1 MRSNVVAYALVRT
14 FYFSLSPHSSYKIH
28 PNILLSILSFNIHY
42 VMKQIKVY
50 LFALLA
56 VLSMAACGS
65 SNDGDG
71 NGSNEINTNK
81 NEVTTDKAVTR
92 LEFPKLKGGNS
103 IIRVYRDGNSKQY
116 DPDNVNYSVEWDCYK
131 KSQRWSC
138 YIITK
143 NNRAKNTDR
152 YKSESNQYPNDPELA
167 ASNRWEKDYIYR
179 SGFDHGHI
187 CNSQD
192 RLYSFNANYQTFFLT
207 NMQPQYKV
215 FNGSHPD
222 HKYEGLWIKMENYLN
237 GFKLNDTDT
246 MYVCKGGT
254 IDKEENILMRIQ
266 NKLIVPK
273 YFFVA
278 VLVKKMV
285 KGQAYYKSIGMWFPH
300 TNVYHGDD
308 KLSDY
313 AMSIKDLEAKTGIDF
328 FCNLP
333 DDIERDVESKKI
345 LSDWG
350 SIEK

>member
-1 MRSNVVAYALVRT
+1 
-14 FYFSLSPHSSYKIH
+14 
-28 PNILLSILSFNIHY
+28 
-42 VMKQIKVY
+42 MKQIKIY

-65 SNDGDG
+65 SDDGDG
-71 NGSNEINTNK
+71 NGSGSGSGSGTGGGSSVINTNK

-103 IIRVYRDGNSKQY
+103 IIIVHRDGNNSAY
-116 DPDNVNYSVEWDCYK
+116 DPDNVNFSTEWDCDL

-143 NNRAKNTDR
+143 KNRAKNTDR
-152 YKSESNQYPNDPELA
+152 YYNKNNQYPNDPALTSA
-167 ASNRWEKDYIYR
+167 QRWEKDYIYS

-187 CNSQD
+187 CNSND
-192 RLYSFNANYQTFFLT
+192 RLYSANANYQTFYLT
-207 NMQPQYKV
+207 NMQPQYSV
-215 FNGSHPD
+215 FNGSDPT
-222 HKYEGLWIKMENYLN
+222 HKYEGLWIKMENYLH
-237 GFKLNDTDT
+237 GFKLNDADT

-254 IDKEENILMRIQ
+254 IDKEEHILKRIQ
-266 NKLIVPK
+266 GKLIVPK

-285 KGQAYYKSIGMWFPH
+285 SGQAYYKSIGMWFPH

-313 AMSIKDLEAKTGIDF
+313 TMSIKDLEAKTGIDF

-333 DDIERDVESKKI
+333 DNIEQDVESKKI

>member
-81 NEVTTDKAVTR
+81 NEVTSDKAVTR

-116 DPDNVNYSVEWDCYK
+116 DPDNVNYSVEWDCDK

-266 NKLIVPK
+266 NNLIVPK

>member
-1 MRSNVVAYALVRT
+1 
-14 FYFSLSPHSSYKIH
+14 
-28 PNILLSILSFNIHY
+28 
-42 VMKQIKVY
+42 
-50 LFALLA
+50 
-56 VLSMAACGS
+56 
-65 SNDGDG
+65 
-71 NGSNEINTNK
+71 
-81 NEVTTDKAVTR
+81 
-92 LEFPKLKGGNS
+92 
-103 IIRVYRDGNSKQY
+103 
-116 DPDNVNYSVEWDCYK
+116 
-131 KSQRWSC
+131 
-138 YIITK
+138 
-143 NNRAKNTDR
+143 
-152 YKSESNQYPNDPELA
+152 
-167 ASNRWEKDYIYR
+167 
-179 SGFDHGHI
+179 
-187 CNSQD
+187 
-192 RLYSFNANYQTFFLT
+192 
-207 NMQPQYKV
+207 MQPQYSV

-222 HKYEGLWIKMENYLN
+222 HKYEGLWIKMENYLY

-285 KGQAYYKSIGMWFPH
+285 NGQAYYKSIGMWFPH
-300 TNVYHGDD
+300 TNEYHGDD

>member
-1 MRSNVVAYALVRT
+1 
-14 FYFSLSPHSSYKIH
+14 
-28 PNILLSILSFNIHY
+28 
-42 VMKQIKVY
+42 MKQIKIY

-65 SNDGDG
+65 SDDGDG

-116 DPDNVNYSVEWDCYK
+116 DPDNVNYAVEWDCDK

-143 NNRAKNTDR
+143 NNRAKNTNR
-152 YKSESNQYPNDPELA
+152 YYSKDNQYPNDPELA
-167 ASNRWEKDYIYR
+167 ASNRLEKDYIYS

-187 CNSQD
+187 CPSND
-192 RLYSFNANYQTFFLT
+192 RLYSSNANYQTFYLT
-207 NMQPQYKV
+207 NMQPQYAV
-215 FNGSHPD
+215 FNGSHKD
-222 HKYEGLWIKMENYLN
+222 HPYSGIWIKMENYLN
-237 GFKLNDTDT
+237 SYKLDYKDT

-254 IDKEENILMRIQ
+254 IDKEENILTRIQ
-266 NKLIVPK
+266 GKLIVPK

-278 VLVKKMV
+278 VLVKKTIN
-285 KGQAYYKSIGMWFPH
+285 GQAYYKSIGMWFPH